1 MRSARG
7 RRPDLRPSRGWE
19 GLTAC
24 PGPGPLAV
32 VDSWH
37 LAEKSCG
44 ISCASLRLLRRHSR
58 TLQIRRWTLTG
69 DEPCRC
75 AFPPEV
81 SAATACH
88 CVKALLRLVLGL
100 TRGPAGLRTLARQW
114 PEHVCSSSGCC
125 QCCTVLLPYA
135 LRHSYRIPQSHN
147 LCKALAQ
154 TAAWDWECKACWE
167 HSGAPA
173 MFHFDVMNSLS
184 ATARLKTIKDHL

>member
-32 VDSWH
+32 MDSWH
-37 LAEKSCG
+37 LAEFMRQSETVE
-44 ISCASLRLLRRHSR
+44 AA
-58 TLQIRRWTLTG
+58 QQNWTLTG
-69 DEPCRC
+69 DEACRC

-81 SAATACH
+81 SDLPLRAL
-88 CVKALLRLVLGL
+88 CVLLVLGP

-114 PEHVCSSSGCC
+114 PEHVSSSGCC

-147 LCKALAQ
+147 LCICKALAQ
-154 TAAWDWECKACWE
+154 TAAWGWECKACWE